1 MKYSYLIYTHT
12 EYSDIL
18 EITLKRI
25 KKYFPIKVTS
35 ATNNAKETL
44 RMCNDTDQVENI
56 IEYQD
61 NLPYGSKLL
70 SVLNNISTEYL
81 LFNHDVNI
89 LFNHVDQDVISHL
102 ISIMSEQKI
111 DSIRLSTSGI
121 NEKIKKNINT
131 TVYNIISKDSYQLTV
146 QPTLWRTSSF
156 IDICSKLKDIN
167 YRDFEVEKSQMYA
180 SKQKNCYISNINDIH
195 VVANYYLARC
205 YPCMHSIYR
214 AKWNIIQHAK
224 EIKDLEEY
232 GIDLMVRGV
241 QLGNMFWN

>member
-18 EITLKRI
+18 EITLKRM
-25 KKYFPIKVTS
+25 KKYFPIKVII

-44 RMCNDTDQVENI
+44 ANCKDTEQIDNI
-56 IEYQD
+56 FEYQD

-70 SVLNNISTEYL
+70 SVLNNISSEYV

-89 LFNHVDQDVISHL
+89 LFDEVDQNVLSNL
-102 ISIMSEQKI
+102 IDIMIKQEI
-111 DSIRLSTSGI
+111 DSLRLSTSGI
-121 NEKIKKNINT
+121 DDKIIKNENT
-131 TVYNIISKDSYQLTV
+131 TVSNIICESSYQLTV
-146 QPTLWRTSSF
+146 QPTLWRTKSF
-156 IDICSKLKDIN
+156 INLCSKLNEIN
-167 YRDFEVEKSQMYA
+167 YRDFELKPSQLYA
-180 SKQKNCYISNINDIH
+180 SKLKNCFISNINDIH

-214 AKWNIIQHAK
+214 AKWNITQHAK

-232 GIDLMVRGV
+232 GIDLMIRGY
-241 QLGNMFWN
+241 QTWN

>member
-18 EITLKRI
+18 EITLKRM
-25 KKYFPIKVTS
+25 KKYFPIKVII

-44 RMCNDTDQVENI
+44 SNCKDIEQIDNI

-61 NLPYGSKLL
+61 NLPYSSKLL

-102 ISIMSEQKI
+102 IYTMSEQKI

-121 NEKIKKNINT
+121 NEKIEKNKYT
-131 TVYNIISKDSYQLTV
+131 TVNNIISKDSYHLTV

-156 IDICSKLKDIN
+156 IDICSKLKGIN
-167 YRDFEVEKSQMYA
+167 YRDFEQEKSQIYA
-180 SKQKNCYISNINDIH
+180 SKQKNCYISNINDTH
-195 VVANYYLARC
+195 VIANYYLARC

-232 GIDLMVRGV
+232 GIDLMVRGL
-241 QLGNMFWN
+241 QLWN